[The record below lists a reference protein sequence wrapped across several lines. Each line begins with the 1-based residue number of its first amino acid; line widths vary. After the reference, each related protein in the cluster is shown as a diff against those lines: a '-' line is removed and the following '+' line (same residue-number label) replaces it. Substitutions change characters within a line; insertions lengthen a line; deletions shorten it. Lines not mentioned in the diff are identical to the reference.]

1 MLFPRRRLAPAF
13 LFCGIFFLTLAL
25 ASQALAGIGFQ
36 PVNPDELKMTTE
48 PKAPGAAAIIL
59 FRQVERDDTGN
70 NPHEDSYYRIKI
82 LKEEGRKYAN
92 VEIQFSKADGQ
103 SVYNIKAV
111 SYTHLKDGGWG
122 ESCKGYETLQFEP
135 HASTPSQTA
144 WAVIGLVSAG
154 EAESEAAR
162 KGVEW
167 LQKHQRQDGT
177 WEENGTTGTGFPNVF
192 YIKYHLYRDYFPL
205 LALACYAKAVGELG
219 KLDRGTHGTNEGGD
233 SSELGFGL

>member
-13 LFCGIFFLTLAL
+13 LFCGVFFLILTLASR
-25 ASQALAGIGFQ
+25 AQAGIGFQ

-103 SVYNIKAV
+103 SVYNIKAR
-111 SYTHLKDGGWG
+111 TIR
-122 ESCKGYETLQFEP
+122 P
-135 HASTPSQTA
+135 
-144 WAVIGLVSAG
+144 
-154 EAESEAAR
+154 
-162 KGVEW
+162 
-167 LQKHQRQDGT
+167 DGT
-177 WEENGTTGTGFPNVF
+177 IANFEGKPFETTIVKAKGL
-192 YIKYHLYRDYFPL
+192 KY
-205 LALACYAKAVGELG
+205 LAKTYC
-219 KLDRGTHGTNEGGD
+219 R
-233 SSELGFGL
+233 